1 MATVRDKLSKAINQ
15 AWRLGPICDSMR
27 VLDTLDRLL
36 ASLRRCCLSLPDR
49 RTGTNTQYA
58 MADFGLAAFS
68 VFFMQS
74 PSFLEH
80 QRHLAKERGRSNCE
94 TLFGMAKIPG
104 DSQIRAKP
112 DPVEPR
118 QFHQMFDDVLD
129 ELQRS
134 DGIGKFRRLDGHVLI
149 ALDGTQYHSS
159 YKVFCPQCSTRQ
171 HGNGKTE
178 YHHGMLAATLVA
190 PGHNRVVPLIPEF
203 IVPQDGQE
211 KQDCESRAVRRWLE
225 AHGTRY
231 ASLKPIIMGDDLF
244 SRQPICEAV
253 VAAGAHFL
261 FVCKPAS
268 HPAIEEFRAGVVP
281 DELKQKV
288 KRGRQRFTYRYRWM
302 NGVPLRGDE
311 NAMTVNWLMI
321 EIIGPTGKVTHR
333 NSFITDLPVGRGNVA
348 EMAACGGA
356 RWKIENE
363 SFNTLKNQGYNL
375 EHNFG
380 HGSQNLSAV
389 LTMLNLLAF
398 ACHTICALAIPLWR
412 AATEAIGTRKRFFE
426 HLRSITVFLVFPGW
440 EDILATL
447 AFIKPPPLPS

>member
-1 MATVRDKLSKAINQ
+1 VPDIPPRTAFQ
-15 AWRLGPICDSMR
+15 AWRLGPISDSIR
-27 VLDTLDRLL
+27 AVDTLDRLL
-36 ASLRRCCLSLPDR
+36 ASLRRCCLSLPDQ
-49 RTGTNTQYA
+49 RTGANTQYE
-58 MADFGLAAFS
+58 MADFGL
-68 VFFMQS
+68 
-74 PSFLEH
+74 
-80 QRHLAKERGRSNCE
+80 CE
-94 TLFGMAKIPG
+94 TLFGMTKIPG
-104 DSQIRAKP
+104 DSQIRAKL
-112 DPVEPR
+112 DPVEPS
-118 QFHQMFDDVLD
+118 QFHPMFDDVLN
-129 ELQRS
+129 ELKRS
-134 DGIGKFRRLDGHVLI
+134 GGSEAFRRLGNHVLI

-159 YKVFCPQCSTRQ
+159 YNVRCDNCSTRR
-171 HGNGKTE
+171 HSDGKTE
-178 YHHGMLAATLVA
+178 YHHGLLAATLVA

-203 IVPQDGQE
+203 IVPQDGHD

-231 ASLKPIIMGDDLF
+231 APLNPIMLGDDLF

-253 VAAGAHFL
+253 LAANAHFL

-268 HPAIEEFRAGVVP
+268 HPAIEEFRAGVVL

-288 KRGRQRFTYRYRWM
+288 KRGRQLFTYRYQWM

-311 NAMTVNWLMI
+311 KAMTANWLMI
-321 EIIGPTGKVTHR
+321 EMISPAGKVTHR
-333 NSFITDLPVGRGNVA
+333 NSFITDLPVDRGNVV

-363 SFNTLKNQGYNL
+363 SFNTMKNHGYHL

-389 LTMLNLLAF
+389 LTTLNLLAF

-426 HLRSITVFLVFPGW
+426 HMRSITVFLVFPDW

>member
-1 MATVRDKLSKAINQ
+1 
-15 AWRLGPICDSMR
+15 MR
-27 VLDTLDRLL
+27 AVDTLDRLL
-36 ASLRRCCLSLPDR
+36 ASLRRCCLSLPDQ
-49 RTGTNTQYA
+49 RTGANTQYE

-94 TLFGMAKIPG
+94 TLFGMTKIPG
-104 DSQIRAKP
+104 DSQIRAKL
-112 DPVEPR
+112 DPIEPS
-118 QFHQMFDDVLD
+118 QFHPMFDDVLD
-129 ELQRS
+129 ELKRS
-134 DGIGKFRRLDGHVLI
+134 GGIEAFRRLGNHVLI

-159 YKVFCPQCSTRQ
+159 YNVRCGNCSTRR
-171 HGNGKTE
+171 HGDGKIE
-178 YHHGMLAATLVA
+178 YHHGLLAATLVA

-203 IVPQDGQE
+203 IVPQDGHD

-231 ASLKPIIMGDDLF
+231 APLNPITLGDDLF

-253 VAAGAHFL
+253 LAAGAHFL

-268 HPAIEEFRAGVVP
+268 HPAIEEFRAGVVL

-288 KRGRQRFTYRYRWM
+288 KRGRRLFTYRYQWM

-311 NAMTVNWLMI
+311 HAMTVNWLMI
-321 EIIGPTGKVTHR
+321 EMINSAGKVTHR
-333 NSFITDLPVGRGNVA
+333 NSFITDLPVDRGNVV

-363 SFNTLKNQGYNL
+363 SFNTMKNHGYHL

-380 HGSQNLSAV
+380 HGSRNLSAV
-389 LTMLNLLAF
+389 LTTLNLLAF

-426 HLRSITVFLVFPGW
+426 HMRSITVFLVFPDW

>member
-1 MATVRDKLSKAINQ
+1 MVQMASQ
-15 AWRLGPICDSMR
+15 AWRRGPISDSMHA
-27 VLDTLDRLL
+27 VDPLDRLL
-36 ASLRRCCLSLPDR
+36 ASLRRCCLSLPDQ
-49 RTGTNTQYA
+49 RTGTNTRYT

-80 QRHLAKERGRSNCE
+80 QRHFAKERGRSNCE
-94 TLFGMAKIPG
+94 TLFGIAKIPG
-104 DSQIRAKP
+104 DSQIRARL
-112 DPVEPR
+112 DPAEPSL
-118 QFHQMFDDVLD
+118 FHPMFDDVLD

-134 DGIGKFRRLDGHVLI
+134 GGIEAFRRLNGHVLI
-149 ALDGTQYHSS
+149 ALDGTEYHNS
-159 YKVFCPQCSTRQ
+159 YKVHCESCSTRL

-178 YHHGMLAATLVA
+178 FHHELLAATLVA

-203 IVPQDGQE
+203 VVPQDGHD
-211 KQDCESRAVRRWLE
+211 KQDCESRAARRWLD
-225 AHGTRY
+225 AHGARY
-231 ASLKPIIMGDDLF
+231 APLRPIMLGDDLF

-261 FVCKPAS
+261 FVCKLAS
-268 HPAIEEFRAGVVP
+268 HPAIEDFRSGVVL
-281 DELKQKV
+281 DELTLKV
-288 KRGRQRFTYRYRWM
+288 KRGRHRFTYRYHWM

-311 NAMTVNWLMI
+311 NAIEVNWLTIEMI
-321 EIIGPTGKVTHR
+321 DPAGKVTHR
-333 NSFITDLPVGRGNVA
+333 NSFITDLPVDRGNVA

-363 SFNTLKNQGYNL
+363 SFNTLKNQGYHL

-389 LTMLNLLAF
+389 LTTLNLLAF

-426 HLRSITVFLVFPGW
+426 HLRSITVFLVFSGW
-440 EDILATL
+440 EEVLATL
-447 AFIKPPPLPS
+447 AFIEPPPLPS

>member
-1 MATVRDKLSKAINQ
+1 VSESADQ
-15 AWRLGPICDSMR
+15 AWRRGPISDSMR
-27 VLDTLDRLL
+27 GLDTLEHLL
-36 ASLRRCCLSLPDR
+36 ASLRGCCLSLPDR
-49 RTGTNTQYA
+49 RSGTNTQYA

-94 TLFGMAKIPG
+94 TLFGMTKIPG
-104 DSQIRAKP
+104 DSQIRAKL
-112 DPVEPR
+112 DPIEPG
-118 QFHQMFDDVLD
+118 QFHPMFDDVLD

-134 DGIGKFRRLDGHVLI
+134 GGIKAFRRLDGHVLI

-159 YKVFCPQCSTRQ
+159 YKVHCPQCSTRQ

-178 YHHGMLAATLVA
+178 YHHVMLAATLVA

-203 IVPQDGQE
+203 VVPQDGHD
-211 KQDCESRAVRRWLE
+211 KQDCESRAVRRWL
-225 AHGTRY
+225 ATHGARY
-231 ASLKPIIMGDDLF
+231 ASLNPIIMGDDLF

-253 VAAGAHFL
+253 LAAGAHFL

-268 HPAIEEFRAGVVP
+268 HPAIEEFRAGVVLE
-281 DELKQKV
+281 ELKQKV
-288 KRGRQRFTYRYRWM
+288 KRGRLRFTYRYRWM
-302 NGVPLRGDE
+302 NEVPLRGDE
-311 NAMTVNWLMI
+311 SAMMVNWLMI
-321 EIIGPTGKVTHR
+321 EIIDPVGRVTQC
-333 NSFITDLPVGRGNVA
+333 NSFITDMPVNRGTVV
-348 EMAACGGA
+348 ELAACGGA

-363 SFNTLKNQGYNL
+363 SFNTLKNQGYNM

-389 LTMLNLLAF
+389 LTTLNLLAF
-398 ACHTICALAIPLWR
+398 ACHTICTLAMPLWR

-426 HLRSITVFLVFPGW
+426 HLRSITVFLIFPGW

-447 AFIKPPPLPS
+447 AFIRPPPQPP